1 MLVLTGSRRLGG
13 WSYAVNMRHQPLFRI
28 SSLCPFRPSLVLALA
43 LALAALGFAQNP
55 PASDAPAQA
64 PAKAAATEA
73 KPPAESADGQGGY
86 QATASPQE
94 VVTRDSSTTFKVR
107 VNLVLVRVV
116 VRDEHGKVVEN
127 LKKEDFQLFDNRKP
141 QTITSFNVE
150 TPMSHAVPVVAV
162 TDRDADADAK
172 DQLVPNLPQRF
183 VSLFFDDIHLEM
195 ADAATVRAAGAK
207 ILDAMGPTDR
217 VGVYTSSGQL
227 TQEFTADRE
236 LVKRALTQII
246 PHPVANVGFH
256 DCPEITYYQADLI
269 ENRNDPQAL
278 AAAADDALQ
287 CAFNGDET
295 QRAAAMSVAR
305 AASTRALS
313 SGDTSTTY
321 AYQHLSDALRRLS
334 SMPGQRK
341 MVFVSPGFILS
352 SLLAERSDVIDRS
365 TRSGVVIDTL
375 DARGLY
381 TPDLAGDI
389 ANPPAGSFKTAG
401 IRSSYRVAAQSAQDE
416 ILADFAAGTGGTY
429 YHNRNDLDV
438 ALREA
443 IAAPAISYVLGFS
456 PQNLKLN
463 GSFHTVK
470 VSLTGKQKYSVQ
482 ARRGFYAPRTLKNP
496 EEVAKEEIQ
505 EAVFSQE
512 EIRDLPVELQTQFF
526 RRDATAARLSVLARV
541 DLKGLKFR
549 RVEDRNHDNITLAT
563 VIFDEN
569 GNYVAGGEK
578 ILEMKLRDA
587 TLQRLD
593 RSGITVKSSFDV
605 KPGNYLVRLVV
616 RDKEGEL
623 MAARNGAVVI
633 PY

>member
-1 MLVLTGSRRLGG
+1 
-13 WSYAVNMRHQPLFRI
+13 MRHQPLFCI
-28 SSLCPFRPSLVLALA
+28 SSASPFRPSLVLALV
-43 LALAALGFAQNP
+43 LALAASSFAQNP
-55 PASDAPAQA
+55 PAPDNSSKPATTQPAPNTDTKGQSAA
-64 PAKAAATEA
+64 PST
-73 KPPAESADGQGGY
+73 
-86 QATASPQE
+86 QE

-116 VRDEHGKVVEN
+116 VRDDHGKIVEN

-150 TPMSHAVPVVAV
+150 TPLSHAVPVVAV
-162 TDRDADADAK
+162 TDHDADPDAK

-195 ADAATVRAAGAK
+195 ADAVTVRAAGTK
-207 ILDAMGPTDR
+207 ILDSMGPTDR
-217 VGVYTSSGQL
+217 VGIYTSSGQL

-246 PHPVANVGFH
+246 PRPVGNSGFH
-256 DCPEITYYQADLI
+256 DCPEVTYYQADLI
-269 ENRNDPQAL
+269 ENRNDSQAL
-278 AAAADDALQ
+278 AVAAEDALQ

-295 QRAAAMSVAR
+295 QRVAAMTMAR
-305 AASTRALS
+305 AASTRALA
-313 SGDTSTTY
+313 SGDTTTTY

-352 SLLAERSDVIDRS
+352 TLLAERSDVIDRS
-365 TRSGVVIDTL
+365 TRAGVVIDTL

-381 TPDLAGDI
+381 TPDLGGDI
-389 ANPPAGSFKTAG
+389 ANPPADSFKTVG

-429 YHNRNDLDV
+429 YRNRNDLDV

-443 IAAPAISYVLGFS
+443 ISAPAISYVLGFS

-463 GSFHTVK
+463 GSFHTLR
-470 VSLTGKQKYSVQ
+470 VSLTGKQKFSVQ
-482 ARRGFYAPRTLKNP
+482 ARRGYYAPRTLKNP

-549 RVEDRNHDNITLAT
+549 KVEDRNHDDITLAT

>member
-1 MLVLTGSRRLGG
+1 
-13 WSYAVNMRHQPLFRI
+13 MRHQPLFHI
-28 SSLCPFRPSLVLALA
+28 LPPLPCRPSLVVALTLACSA
-43 LALAALGFAQNP
+43 FSFAQNP
-55 PASDAPAQA
+55 TPPDGSSKRAVTQP
-64 PAKAAATEA
+64 AATADSSEQ
-73 KPPAESADGQGGY
+73 SA
-86 QATASPQE
+86 TPSSQE
-94 VVTRDSSTTFKVR
+94 VVTRDSATTFKVR

-116 VRDEHGKVVEN
+116 VRDEQGKIVEN
-127 LKKEDFQLFDNRKP
+127 LKKEDFRLSDNRKP
-141 QTITSFNVE
+141 QTITSFLVE
-150 TPMSHAVPVVAV
+150 TPLSHAVPVVAL
-162 TDRDADADAK
+162 TDHEAEPDAQ

-183 VSLFFDDIHLEM
+183 VSFFFDDIHLEM
-195 ADAATVRAAGAK
+195 ADTVTVRTAGTK

-217 VGVYTSSGQL
+217 VGIYTSSGQV

-236 LVKRALTQII
+236 LLKRTLNRII
-246 PHPVANVGFH
+246 PHPVGSSGFH

-269 ENRNDPQAL
+269 ENRHDDQAL
-278 AAAADDALQ
+278 AVAAEDALQ

-295 QRAAAMSVAR
+295 QRSAAMTVAR
-305 AASTRALS
+305 AASTRALA
-313 SGDTSTTY
+313 SGDNTTTY

-352 SLLAERSDVIDRS
+352 TLLAERSDVIDRA
-365 TRSGVVIDTL
+365 TRAGVVIDTL

-381 TPDLAGDI
+381 TPDLGGDI
-389 ANPPAGSFKTAG
+389 ANPPADSFKTAG
-401 IRSSYRVAAQSAQDE
+401 IRSSYRLASQSAQNE

-463 GSFHTVK
+463 GSFHTLK
-470 VSLTGKQKYSVQ
+470 VTLSGKQKFNVQ
-482 ARRGFYAPRTLKNP
+482 ARRGYYAPRNLKNP

-549 RVEDRNHDNITLAT
+549 KVEDRNHDDITLAT

-593 RSGITVKSSFDV
+593 RSGITVKSSFEV